1 MFAALDI
8 SSSALVA
15 QRMRLVTV
23 AGNLANLSSLRDENG
38 QVRPYQARYVV
49 FQTDPS
55 VGGSTGASGVKVAA
69 IQTENMEP
77 EYRYDPGHPL
87 AIRSGPWKGYVAYP
101 RVDMMAE
108 MVDAL
113 EATRS
118 YEANVGVMELTRN
131 MAMQTLR
138 ILG

>member
-15 QRMRLVTV
+15 QRLRLTTV

-38 QVRPYQARYVV
+38 DARPYHARYVV

-55 VGGSTGASGVKVAA
+55 VGSPLGAHGVKVAA
-69 IQTENMEP
+69 IQTETMEP
-77 EYRYDPGHPL
+77 DYRYDPGHPL

-101 RVDMMAE
+101 RVDMMSQ